1 MDLRKYSIEEFEDMQ
16 ESLIGSLVCLYSN
29 NNEDEISSGRGLLI
43 NLRREGGEVYAK
55 IAWTDSPFVCYKEIR
70 KVGWHSI
77 KRLFIL
83 QNKFG
88 IKNYSV

>member
-1 MDLRKYSIEEFEDMQ
+1 MDLRKYSIEEYQHMQ
-16 ESLIGSLVCLYSN
+16 ESLIGSLVCLYN
-29 NNEDEISSGRGLLI
+29 KEDGMLSGIGLLI
-43 NLRREGGEVYAK
+43 NLRREGGEVYARV
-55 IAWTDSPFVCYKEIR
+55 AWADSPFIRYKEIR

-88 IKNYSV
+88 KKKYSI

>member
-16 ESLIGSLVCLYSN
+16 ESLIGSLVSLY
-29 NNEDEISSGRGLLI
+29 NNEDGILSGRGLLI

-55 IAWTDSPFVCYKEIR
+55 IAWADSPFVCYKEIR

>member
-1 MDLRKYSIEEFEDMQ
+1 MDLGKHSIIEFERMQ
-16 ESLIGSLVCLYSN
+16 ESLIGSLVCLCN
-29 NNEDEISSGRGLLI
+29 IENEILSGKGLLI
-43 NLRREGGEVYAK
+43 NLRREGGDVYAK
-55 IAWTDSPFVCYKEIR
+55 IVWMKSPFFRYKEIR